1 MGVLEIFSLLLETND
16 SNNMI
21 NKIVSFFKQLKMM
34 SGKRIKT

>member
-21 NKIVSFFKQLKMM
+21 NKIVSFFKRLKMM
-34 SGKRIKT
+34 SGKHIKT